1 LDLSIKVK
9 LLIIFILISVTPTA
23 VAVLYAGQVDT
34 NDIKTQLFGTLSG
47 VSKLVGLNF
56 FDYLER
62 NGRSVYSTAGVLSSK
77 DPSLWSA
84 LIEPLKTREGVI
96 LYLVAD
102 SNGKVAAVTDPSKW
116 AGTWAAIGSDISGK
130 AFFSEMKSG
139 VEYRY
144 SESDQGKVY
153 YSLPFNDSISNSA
166 KPLVVAFG
174 KQFAGTDGK
183 TYYLCLISDWYSA
196 AQGKILVRLDSVFGE
211 IGSNVFTPTESGN
224 QIWADTNSGRVGT
237 FLQAS
242 AFGDAWSFYK
252 SVSQKRPNSIADLSP
267 DTAEYTLNGQ
277 GRFVGVGMAPSWY
290 PYSLGFFAYVTNP
303 ERVYAMA
310 SESTKWNFTIA
321 GGVILG
327 SLVLAF
333 LATRG
338 ISSSVK
344 KVSEDAKKIAS
355 GDLR

>member
-1 LDLSIKVK
+1 
-9 LLIIFILISVTPTA
+9 
-23 VAVLYAGQVDT
+23 
-34 NDIKTQLFGTLSG
+34 
-47 VSKLVGLNF
+47 
-56 FDYLER
+56 
-62 NGRSVYSTAGVLSSK
+62 
-77 DPSLWSA
+77 
-84 LIEPLKTREGVI
+84 
-96 LYLVAD
+96 
-102 SNGKVAAVTDPSKW
+102 
-116 AGTWAAIGSDISGK
+116 
-130 AFFSEMKSG
+130 
-139 VEYRY
+139 
-144 SESDQGKVY
+144 
-153 YSLPFNDSISNSA
+153 
-166 KPLVVAFG
+166 
-174 KQFAGTDGK
+174 
-183 TYYLCLISDWYSA
+183 
-196 AQGKILVRLDSVFGE
+196 
-211 IGSNVFTPTESGN
+211 GN